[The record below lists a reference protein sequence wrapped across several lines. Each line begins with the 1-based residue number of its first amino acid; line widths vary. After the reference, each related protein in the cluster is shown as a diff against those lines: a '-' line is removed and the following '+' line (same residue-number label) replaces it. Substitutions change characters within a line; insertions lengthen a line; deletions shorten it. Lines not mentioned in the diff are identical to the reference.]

1 MTAEI
6 ISGTQV
12 AKEIR
17 VELKEKVDDLKKKGI
32 TPGLVMVRVG
42 EDPASVSYVT
52 AKSKASDELGIY
64 SETIVF
70 PEDAKEEEVL
80 AKVWGEV

>member
-6 ISGTQV
+6 IKGADI

-17 VELKEKVDDLKKKGI
+17 AELKIKVEELKKKAI
-32 TPGLVMVRVG
+32 TPGLFIIRVG

-52 AKSKASDELGIY
+52 AKTKASEELGIV
-64 SETIVF
+64 SETLVY
-70 PEDAKEEEVL
+70 PEDTNEETIL
-80 AKVWGEV
+80 AKID

>member
-1 MTAEI
+1 VTAEI

-17 VELKEKVDDLKKKGI
+17 VELKVKVDELKKKGI

-52 AKSKASDELGIY
+52 AKSKASDELGIL
-64 SETIVF
+64 SETIVRHSG
-70 PEDAKEEEVL
+70 PASP
-80 AKVWGEV
+80 A